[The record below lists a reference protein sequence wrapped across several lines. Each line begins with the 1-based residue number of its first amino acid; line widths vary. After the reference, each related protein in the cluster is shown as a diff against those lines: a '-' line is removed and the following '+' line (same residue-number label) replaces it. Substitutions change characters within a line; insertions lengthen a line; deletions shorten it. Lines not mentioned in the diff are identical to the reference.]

1 MTDKALEEIRQ
12 NLEDDPDRWE
22 RIKRRAESLPAHYR
36 EIIERKKKSEDTVI
50 HFAAYVANDAM
61 YGIHDVFRLMQKN
74 RKRWE
79 PKVVIIPDISR
90 GTLHQEQTYL
100 RTRDFFVTLYGAD
113 AVLDGWDIQT
123 DSYIDATDQFDIIYY
138 ADPYDAMAPE
148 VHSIQYAISRNV
160 LPVYVNYGYDI
171 GYYTMYSRMK
181 GPELNYVWKYFTE
194 TVYSQADCERLQII
208 RGRNAVLT
216 GYAKMDAFAE
226 YPSKKDSLRKKILV
240 TAHHLIHFEGLPLS
254 CFMTYYTLIP
264 KLTALFPDV
273 DFVFRPHPLLFAR
286 MINEKIWTPDQVRC
300 YLDEIRKAGIEYS
313 DGGDYLH
320 LFAECDAIINDCGSF
335 TLEWLFTGKPG
346 CFVLNEGLK
355 EEHLTTQMK
364 EAVKRYRIARSSG
377 DIIGFISDVSNGVY
391 PIRYEM
397 DDWVRENIAVNYP
410 HAAEKILEEM
420 DIMEGEESWTGN
432 RM

>member
-1 MTDKALEEIRQ
+1 MKDRVIEEIRQ
-12 NLEDDPDRWE
+12 NLKDDPERWE

-36 EIIERKKKSEDTVI
+36 DVIEEKRKSKDQVL

-61 YGIHDVFRLMQKN
+61 YGMHDVFRLMQKN
-74 RKRWE
+74 QKRWE

-100 RTRDFFVTLYGAD
+100 RTRDYFVKLYGAD
-113 AVLDGWDIQT
+113 AVLDGWDVKT
-123 DSYIDATDQFDIIYY
+123 DRTIDFTDRFDIIYF

-148 VHSIQYAISRNV
+148 VHSIRYASTKNV

-181 GPELNYVWKYFTE
+181 GHELNYVWKYFTE
-194 TVYSQADCERLQII
+194 TVCSQADCERLQII
-208 RGRNAVLT
+208 CGRNAVLT
-216 GYAKMDAFAE
+216 GYAKMDVYSGF
-226 YPSKKDSLRKKILV
+226 PMKKEGLRKKILI
-240 TAHHLIHFEGLPLS
+240 TPHHLINFRELPLS
-254 CFMTYYTLIP
+254 CFMTYYKLIP
-264 KLTALFPDV
+264 ELPAMFPDV
-273 DFVFRPHPLLFAR
+273 DFVFRPHPLLFGR
-286 MINEKIWTPDQVRC
+286 MINEKVWTPDQVRC

-313 DGGDYLH
+313 DGGEYLH
-320 LFAECDAIINDCGSF
+320 LFAECDAIVNDCGSF

-346 CFVLNEGLK
+346 CFVMNEELK

-364 EAVKRYRIARSSG
+364 EAVKRYRIARSSE
-377 DIIGFISDVSNGVY
+377 DIIGFISDVANGVY

-397 DDWVRENIAVNYP
+397 DDWVVKNIAVNYP
-410 HAAEKILEEM
+410 HVAEKILGEM
-420 DIMEGEESWTGN
+420 DIMEGEEIWNGN